1 MTDLFLKYK
10 SELDLFESYFFDKLK
25 NKELVDWPEINN
37 LFESINYSAFSGGK
51 RFRPLL
57 SLLTAKALG
66 FEAKKALPYA
76 AAVECIHTYSLI
88 HDDLPCMDDDDERR
102 GVPTNHI
109 KYGED
114 IALLAGDTL
123 LSLAFEI
130 LMSSG
135 QPDSCILKALKNL
148 SHSVGAYGMI
158 GGQILDIKS
167 NKNSN
172 VKQLEKVHE
181 LKTGALIY
189 SSVTGTAEL
198 LSASQ
203 DELDSLAKYSKAV
216 GFCFQLADDIED
228 FYDKESTSYINA
240 TSFKQTAELL
250 KDKTQQSK
258 EYILS
263 AGFKN
268 PEGLLELADFNYE
281 RVHPIIGK
289 EIANFK
295 Y

>member
-1 MTDLFLKYK
+1 MIDLFKNYKDDLNSFETYLKTQ
-10 SELDLFESYFFDKLK
+10 LQ
-25 NKELVDWPEINN
+25 NKELADWPAINH

-57 SLLTAKALG
+57 SMLTAKSLDHSI
-66 FEAKKALPYA
+66 EKALPYA

-88 HDDLPCMDDDDERR
+88 HDDLPCMDNDDERR
-102 GVPTNHI
+102 GLPTNHI

-114 IALLAGDTL
+114 IALLAGDSL
-123 LSLAFEI
+123 LSVAFDI
-130 LMSSG
+130 LMSSD
-135 QPDSCILKALKNL
+135 QPDSLVLKALKNL
-148 SHSVGAYGMI
+148 SHSVGPYGMI

-167 NKNSN
+167 NAETN

-189 SSVTGTAEL
+189 SSVVGTAEL
-198 LSASQ
+198 LGASSSQ
-203 DELDSLAKYSKAV
+203 LKNLAAYSRGV

-228 FYDKESTSYINA
+228 YYDNESTSFINA
-240 TSFKQTAELL
+240 TSFEQTAKLL
-250 KDKTQQSK
+250 KQETEKALS
-258 EYILS
+258 YIDN
-263 AGFKN
+263 KN
-268 PEGLLELADFNYE
+268 FSDPKGLVELAEFNYQ

-289 EIANFK
+289 EIADFN

>member
-1 MTDLFLKYK
+1 MIDLFKNYK
-10 SELDLFESYFFDKLK
+10 SDLELFEDYLK
-25 NKELVDWPEINN
+25 KQLQNNELSDWPAINN

-66 FEAKKALPYA
+66 RKEQEALPYA

-102 GVPTNHI
+102 GVPTNHV

-114 IALLAGDTL
+114 IALLAGDSL
-123 LSLAFEI
+123 LSVAFEV
-130 LMSSG
+130 LMSSS
-135 QPDSCILKALKNL
+135 QPDANILKALKNL
-148 SHSVGAYGMI
+148 SHSVGPFGMI

-167 NKNSN
+167 DKTSN

-189 SSVTGTAEL
+189 SSVVGTAHL
-198 LSASQ
+198 LGATNEQ
-203 DELDSLAKYSKAV
+203 IDNLTEYSKLV

-228 FYDKESTSYINA
+228 FYEKESTSYINA
-240 TSFKQTAELL
+240 TSFETTAKLL
-250 KDKTQQSK
+250 KQNTLKAKQLMNHS
-258 EYILS
+258 L
-263 AGFKN
+263 FKA
-268 PEGLLELADFNYE
+268 PEGLVNLADFNYQ

-289 EIANFK
+289 EIATFK